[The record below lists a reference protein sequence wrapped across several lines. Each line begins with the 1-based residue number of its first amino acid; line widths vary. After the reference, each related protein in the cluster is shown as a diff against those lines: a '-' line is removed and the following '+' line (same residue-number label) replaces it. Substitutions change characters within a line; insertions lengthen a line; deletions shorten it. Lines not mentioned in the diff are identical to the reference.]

1 MPNVFSYFLSQIPL
15 TSRSIFVILFIFLS
29 GCSDDQQRPSRPHGG
44 ASLVE
49 TAEVTRE
56 ALQSNQSVTGVLQA
70 VQRVRIFNQE
80 SGRIIQLPF
89 YPGDS
94 VNKGDVLVEIDDR
107 LLRSQFDKARSSLK
121 QARLDHKRLKSLVPR
136 KLASEDE
143 LNRAQTNVELAQ
155 AEVTLIETQLGHTR
169 IKAPFAGVISERHVE
184 PGDVAPV
191 HSHLL
196 SIFDPNK
203 LKIELD
209 ISELV
214 LNQLKTGDTV
224 SIRIDALDDK
234 LWPGTINRI
243 YPAIDSSTHQGK
255 IEVII
260 SESIDGARPGQLCRV
275 QLSAKTSPRLT
286 MPFSALRHNN
296 QGEFVYVVN
305 ADNKIHFTSV
315 ETGLLLGEQIEILSG
330 LKPSDLVVT
339 KGFQGLRDGKSVN
352 PVNKKAP

>member
-1 MPNVFSYFLSQIPL
+1 MSQVPL
-15 TSRSIFVILFIFLS
+15 TSRSIPVILFILIS
-29 GCSDDQQRPSRPHGG
+29 ACSDEQQRPSQPNGG

-56 ALQSNQSVTGVLQA
+56 ALQSNQIVTGILQA
-70 VQRVRIFNQE
+70 VQQVRVFNQE
-80 SGRIIQLPF
+80 SGRIIKLPF
-89 YPGDS
+89 YPGDR
-94 VNKGDVLVEIDDR
+94 VKKDDVLVEIDDR

-121 QARLDHKRLKSLVPR
+121 QTQLDHKRLKSIVPR

-155 AEVTLIETQLGHTR
+155 AEVTLIETQLGYTR
-169 IKAPFAGVISERHVE
+169 IKAPFKGVISERHVE

-196 SIFDPNK
+196 SIFDPDK

-209 ISELV
+209 VSELV

-260 SESIDGARPGQLCRV
+260 SEAIAGARPGQLCRV
-275 QLSAKTSPRLT
+275 QLSTQTSPRLT

-296 QGEFVYVVN
+296 QGEFVFLVN
-305 ADNKIHFTSV
+305 AENKITFSPV
-315 ETGLLLGEQIEILSG
+315 KTGLLMGERIEVLSG
-330 LKPSDLVVT
+330 LQPGDQVVT
-339 KGFQGLRDGKSVN
+339 KGFQGLRDGKAVN
-352 PVNKKAP
+352 PVTKKAP